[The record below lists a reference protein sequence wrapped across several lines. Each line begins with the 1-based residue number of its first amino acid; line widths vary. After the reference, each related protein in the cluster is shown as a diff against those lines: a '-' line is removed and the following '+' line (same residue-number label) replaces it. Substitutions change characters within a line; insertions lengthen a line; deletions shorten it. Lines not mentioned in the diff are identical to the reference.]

1 MNDQANRRLRRPALA
16 GWRTWT
22 YEDYL
27 AYFLSK
33 DAVRARL
40 RGEPS
45 PASQL
50 SAEEFREFCR
60 PIHAQLTQR
69 FCSEKPRISVLIP
82 AFNEEI
88 ELLPSLVAL
97 ILMAIASGV
106 AELIIADNN
115 STDHT
120 AAIIGNCGARY
131 VLCTTKGV
139 GHCRRAAY
147 DAMAPGGEYVWLTD
161 ADTRVLPPLETLADL
176 GRTSTVLHTCSAHL
190 DEHPDLLGVSSGAL
204 PEGGHWLFRAVRRTS
219 LALKKSRPFSCW
231 AGYNQFVRRWALD
244 EIGGI
249 DPSIEFGDDHY
260 RHYELARLGK
270 RLGKGLSSANM
281 NPALADPVYYS
292 GRRYATLSLLLR
304 HYAEVITR
312 PKPQRDEHGYPI
324 HEKQVAWRQIRLG
337 PNG

>member
-1 MNDQANRRLRRPALA
+1 MNDQSRQRLRRPSLD

-22 YEDYL
+22 YDDYL

-45 PASQL
+45 PASRL
-50 SAEEFREFCR
+50 SPDEFREFCL
-60 PIHAQLTQR
+60 PIQAQLTGR
-69 FCSEKPRISVLIP
+69 FQSEKPRISVLIP
-82 AFNEEI
+82 AYNEEI
-88 ELLPSLVAL
+88 ELLPTLVA
-97 ILMAIASGV
+97 MSRMEIAPGI
-106 AELIIADNN
+106 AELVIADNN
-115 STDHT
+115 STDRT
-120 AAIIGNCGARY
+120 PAIIRNCGARY

-147 DAMAPGGEYVWLTD
+147 DAMTPGGEYVWLTD
-161 ADTRVLPPLETLADL
+161 ADTRVLPPLVTRADL
-176 GRTSTVLHTCSAHL
+176 GRGSTVLRTSYTHL
-190 DEHPDLLGVSSGAL
+190 DEHPDLLGISSGAL

-219 LALKKSRPFSCW
+219 LALRKSHPFSCW

-270 RLGKGLSSANM
+270 RIGKGLSSANRD
-281 NPALADPVYYS
+281 PALADPVYYS
-292 GRRYATLSLLLR
+292 GRRYATLPLLLR
-304 HYAEVITR
+304 HYVEVARR
-312 PKPQRDEHGYPI
+312 PKPKRDEYGYPI
-324 HEKQVAWRQIRLG
+324 HEKQVGWRQIRLG